1 MSEPQPTT
9 RRAAHVRFRRALRYY
24 AAMPSRISS
33 TRPRIVED
41 RRMPVMSRRA
51 FLAASAAVLAAP
63 RAAEAQPAAK
73 VRRIGVL
80 SPGSPFVPAD
90 VFEAFR
96 QGLGEAGYVEG
107 QNLRIDW
114 RFAAG
119 HGERLPELARQL
131 LQLNVDVIV
140 TVNTPAVVAAKSVTT
155 TIPIVFVQ
163 VADASASR
171 LVESLARPG
180 GNVTGLVSIAR
191 EMSGKRL
198 EFLREALPRVTDVG
212 VLRDVNPTAE
222 LIFRELDAAS
232 HQLGLHLTDLAVRR
246 RDELQGAIERG
257 VSRHIAALLV
267 IDGAAVAALREPII
281 ELARKRSL
289 PVASQFREFTDA
301 GGLMAY
307 GPNLREMY
315 RRAAIYVDRI
325 LKGAKPADPPVEQPT
340 TFELVINLKT
350 AKALGLTIP
359 PSLLARADQ
368 VIE

>member
-1 MSEPQPTT
+1 M
-9 RRAAHVRFRRALRYY
+9 
-24 AAMPSRISS
+24 
-33 TRPRIVED
+33 D
-41 RRMPVMSRRA
+41 RRR
-51 FLAASAAVLAAP
+51 FLLTSLGGVLASP
-63 RAAEAQPAAK
+63 LAAEAQQAAK
-73 VRRIGVL
+73 VWRVGVL
-80 SPGSPFVPAD
+80 SPGAPFVPAD

-96 QGLGEAGYVEG
+96 LGLGDGGYVEG
-107 QNLRIDW
+107 RNLRIDW

-119 HGERLPELARQL
+119 HAERLPELARQL

-246 RDELQGAIERG
+246 RDELQGAIEQG
-257 VSRHIAALLV
+257 VMRHIAALVV
-267 IDGAAVAALREPII
+267 IDGAEITALREPIL
-281 ELARKRSL
+281 EVARKKSL
-289 PVASQFREFTDA
+289 PVVSQFREFADA
-301 GGLMAY
+301 GGLLAY
-307 GPNLREMY
+307 GPNLQEMY
-315 RRAAIYVDRI
+315 RRAAIYIDKI
-325 LKGAKPADPPVEQPT
+325 LKGAKPGDLPVEQPT
-340 TFELVINLKT
+340 KFDLVINLKT
-350 AKALGLTIP
+350 AKALGLKIP
-359 PSLLARADQ
+359 FSLRERADKI
-368 VIE
+368 IE

>member
-1 MSEPQPTT
+1 
-9 RRAAHVRFRRALRYY
+9 V
-24 AAMPSRISS
+24 
-33 TRPRIVED
+33 D
-41 RRMPVMSRRA
+41 RRC
-51 FLAASAAVLAAP
+51 FLLTSVASAVAAP
-63 RAAEAQPAAK
+63 LAAEAQPAAK

-96 QGLGEAGYVEG
+96 QGLAEVGYVEG

-119 HGERLPELARQL
+119 HGEHLPELARQL

-140 TVNTPAVVAAKSVTT
+140 TVNTPAVAAAKSVTT

-163 VADASASR
+163 VADASH
-171 LVESLARPG
+171 LVQSLARPG
-180 GNVTGLVSIAR
+180 GNVTGLVSISR

-198 EFLREALPRVTDVG
+198 ELLREALPRVTDVG
-212 VLRDVNPTAE
+212 VLRDINPTAE

-232 HQLGLHLTDLAVRR
+232 HQLGLHVTDLAVRS
-246 RDELQGAIERG
+246 RDELQGAIEEG
-257 VSRHIAALLV
+257 VKRHIAALVV
-267 IDGAAVAALREPII
+267 IDAAAIAALREQIL
-281 ELARKRSL
+281 ELARQKSL
-289 PVASQFREFTDA
+289 PVVSQFREFTDA

-315 RRAAIYVDRI
+315 RRAATYIDKI
-325 LKGAKPADPPVEQPT
+325 LKGAKPADLPIEQPT
-340 TFELVINLKT
+340 KFELVINLKT

>member
-1 MSEPQPTT
+1 MIT
-9 RRAAHVRFRRALRYY
+9 RRRILAGFTV
-24 AAMPSRISS
+24 AMTPIGA
-33 TRPRIVED
+33 T
-41 RRMPVMSRRA
+41 
-51 FLAASAAVLAAP
+51 ASAQEYKAG
-63 RAAEAQPAAK
+63 K

-155 TIPIVFVQ
+155 TTPIVFVQ
-163 VADASASR
+163 VADPSASH
-171 LVESLARPG
+171 LVQSLARPG

-198 EFLREALPRVTDVG
+198 ELLREALPRVTDVG

-246 RDELQGAIERG
+246 RDELQGAIEQG
-257 VSRHIAALLV
+257 VMRHIAALVV
-267 IDGAAVAALREPII
+267 IDGAAIAALREPIL
-281 ELARKRSL
+281 ELARKKSL
-289 PVASQFREFTDA
+289 PVVSQFREFADA

-315 RRAAIYVDRI
+315 RRAAIYIDKI
-325 LKGAKPADPPVEQPT
+325 LKGAKPGDLPVEQPT
-340 TFELVINLKT
+340 KFELVVNVKT

-359 PSLLARADQ
+359 PSLLLRADQ
-368 VIE
+368 VIDP